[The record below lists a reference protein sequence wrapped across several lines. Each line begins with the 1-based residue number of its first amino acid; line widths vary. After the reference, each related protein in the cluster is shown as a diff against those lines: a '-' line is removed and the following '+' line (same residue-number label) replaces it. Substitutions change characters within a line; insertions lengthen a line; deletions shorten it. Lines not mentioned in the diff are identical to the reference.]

1 MEIYHI
7 SNTTGSANAIPLG
20 SYKRLVYHCL
30 PSGWWVHIGECLP
43 RVHHKC
49 SEHVV
54 CAIPEIVKVEL
65 FAGTSL
71 QKGFLQVSE
80 NKAAVPAWTAA
91 KSLDRSVSSSEF
103 RFLCVLVPPAV
114 IKSAEDT
121 ASEHYH
127 CCLDSL
133 YLLEI
138 LRIQSLVCNLCSNL
152 PPFWKKN
159 RAIIYYIWK

>member
-1 MEIYHI
+1 MQFH
-7 SNTTGSANAIPLG
+7 AVP
-20 SYKRLVYHCL
+20 SYKRFVYDCL
-30 PSGWWVHIGECLP
+30 PSGWWVHIRECLP

-54 CAIPEIVKVEL
+54 CAIPKIVKVEL
-65 FAGTSL
+65 FFFVGLCSHKDL
-71 QKGFLQVSE
+71 Y
-80 NKAAVPAWTAA
+80 
-91 KSLDRSVSSSEF
+91 
-103 RFLCVLVPPAV
+103 RFLRPKPQFPHERQRNPWTDLFPTVSFDLCVFVPRAV
-114 IKSAEDT
+114 IKSAENT

-138 LRIQSLVCNLCSNL
+138 LRIQSLVCNLCSKL

-159 RAIIYYIWK
+159 RAIIYYYVWK